1 MLPDASTPMPGE
13 PAVALFR
20 WSALALDGHE
30 RSTIIGHGGQELF
43 SSTCVSTHDALTR
56 LPTQGDHLPTHAQHA
71 ASQLTR
77 PASHWRA
84 FRRMSATHELHG
96 KLLLRVGCRD
106 EPHDAKGSRCA
117 TSAPASLPSRLAAR
131 GHPAAELGPAGE
143 LTEPVSMRTGD
154 DQGAVLYDGTHAARS
169 IKGRGV
175 RGSTFI
181 YYQQKH
187 SAIRQHAC
195 GGWDGLGMLARGLQR
210 SGQCVCYAPAKLRF
224 RACVAASA
232 NVVFE
237 LVRSTS
243 KGCTRASNANHGRN

>member
-43 SSTCVSTHDALTR
+43 SSTCVSTHDALTG

-84 FRRMSATHELHG
+84 FRRMSATQELHG

-106 EPHDAKGSRCA
+106 EPHDAKGSRRA
-117 TSAPASLPSRLAAR
+117 TSALCEPPEPPCSPRPSAR
-131 GHPAAELGPAGE
+131 RARAMACSRSPCLCCAHRCKPRRRSSAPPE
-143 LTEPVSMRTGD
+143 
-154 DQGAVLYDGTHAARS
+154 HAARS
-169 IKGRGV
+169 IKAMRGSTLMYCQQRHRAASGSMPCGGRDGLGILARARRRSGQRGTLRSGKAPLQSV
-175 RGSTFI
+175 RGSV
-181 YYQQKH
+181 
-187 SAIRQHAC
+187 SACR
-195 GGWDGLGMLARGLQR
+195 
-210 SGQCVCYAPAKLRF
+210 V
-224 RACVAASA
+224 
-232 NVVFE
+232 
-237 LVRSTS
+237 
-243 KGCTRASNANHGRN
+243 

>member
-43 SSTCVSTHDALTR
+43 SSTCVSTHDALTG

-84 FRRMSATHELHG
+84 FRRMSATQELHG
-96 KLLLRVGCRD
+96 KLLLCVGCRD

-117 TSAPASLPSRLAAR
+117 TSAHASLPSRLAAR
-131 GHPAAELGPAGE
+131 GHPAAEVGPAVP
-143 LTEPVSMRTGD
+143 LTEPASGCTGHD
-154 DQGAVLYDGTHAARS
+154 EGSSLYDGTHTA
-169 IKGRGV
+169 RGV
-175 RGSTFI
+175 KRRRVRGWTLVS
-181 YYQQKH
+181 YYQKH
-187 SAIRQHAC
+187 WAVGQHSC
-195 GGWDGLGMLARGLQR
+195 GGWGALGILARGLARSVQR
-210 SGQCVCYAPAKLRF
+210 DVTPWQKLRF
-224 RACVAASA
+224 
-232 NVVFE
+232 
-237 LVRSTS
+237 
-243 KGCTRASNANHGRN
+243 